1 MQRRILLKG
10 MTALL
15 ATPWLSACGRTPPAT
30 ETGNRLERIGI
41 QLYTVRDRMA
51 EDLPGTL
58 QKIAQIGYD
67 EVEFAGYFE
76 HTPAQIKGFLDA
88 AGLVSPSA
96 HTSIDAIRTS
106 PERLIETAQ
115 TLGNRYIALGWLA
128 PEERRTLDD
137 YRRHIDLVA
146 GFAAQCRGAGLRFA
160 WHNHDFEFT
169 ELEGQRPIDLLLDA
183 TDSELVQVELDL
195 YWIVKVGVDPLDY
208 FKRYPGRFPLC
219 HIKDMAADGS
229 MADVGDGGID
239 FAAIL
244 ASGDLAGFKHY
255 YIERDDSTDTLQTAA
270 RSYQAAYELTF

>member
-1 MQRRILLKG
+1 MKRRTLLKG
-10 MTALL
+10 TA
-15 ATPWLSACGRTPPAT
+15 AMAAAPWLSAGGRAAAT

-58 QKIAQIGYD
+58 HKIARIGYD

-76 HTPAQIKGFLDA
+76 HTPAQVKGFLDA

-169 ELEGQRPIDLLLDA
+169 ELEGQRPIDLLLNA
-183 TDSELVQVELDL
+183 TDPELVQVELDL
-195 YWIVKVGVDPLDY
+195 YWTAKVGVDPLDY

-229 MADVGDGGID
+229 MADVGDGRID

-244 ASGDLAGFKHY
+244 ASGDLAGFQHY
-255 YIERDDSTDTLQTAA
+255 YIERDDSTDTLQSAA

>member
-1 MQRRILLKG
+1 MKRRTLLKG
-10 MTALL
+10 TA
-15 ATPWLSACGRTPPAT
+15 AMAAVPWLSAGGRAAAT

-58 QKIAQIGYD
+58 HKIARIGYD

-169 ELEGQRPIDLLLDA
+169 ELEGQRPIDLLLNA
-183 TDSELVQVELDL
+183 TDPELVQVELDL
-195 YWIVKVGVDPLDY
+195 YWTAKVGVDPLDY

-219 HIKDMAADGS
+219 HIKDMAADGR
-229 MADVGDGGID
+229 MADVGDGRID

-244 ASGDLAGFKHY
+244 ASGDLAGFQHY

>member
-1 MQRRILLKG
+1 MKRRTLLKG
-10 MTALL
+10 TA
-15 ATPWLSACGRTPPAT
+15 AMAAAPWLSVGGRAAGTGAT
-30 ETGNRLERIGI
+30 NRLERIGI

-67 EVEFAGYFE
+67 EVEFAGYFG
-76 HTPAQIKGFLDA
+76 HTPAQIKGLLDA
-88 AGLVSPSA
+88 AGLESPSA

-146 GFAAQCRGAGLRFA
+146 GFAARCRDAGLRFA
-160 WHNHDFEFT
+160 WHNHDFEFIA
-169 ELEGQRPIDLLLDA
+169 LEGQRPIDLLLDA
-183 TDSELVQVELDL
+183 TDSQLVQVELDL
-195 YWIVKVGVDPLDY
+195 YWIAKVGVDPLDY

-229 MADVGDGGID
+229 MADVGDGRID
-239 FAAIL
+239 FAAIF
-244 ASGDLAGFKHY
+244 AGGDLAGFKHY
-255 YIERDDSTDTLQTAA
+255 YIERDDAADTLQTAA

>member
-1 MQRRILLKG
+1 MKRRTLLKG
-10 MTALL
+10 TA
-15 ATPWLSACGRTPPAT
+15 AMAAAPWLSAGGRAAAT

-58 QKIAQIGYD
+58 HKIARIGYD

-76 HTPAQIKGFLDA
+76 HTPAQVKGFLDA

-169 ELEGQRPIDLLLDA
+169 ELEGQRPIDLLLNA

-195 YWIVKVGVDPLDY
+195 YWTAKVGVDPLDY

-229 MADVGDGGID
+229 MADVGDGRID
-239 FAAIL
+239 FAAIF
-244 ASGDLAGFKHY
+244 ASGDLAGFQHY
-255 YIERDDSTDTLQTAA
+255 YIERDDSTHTLQSAA

>member
-1 MQRRILLKG
+1 
-10 MTALL
+10 
-15 ATPWLSACGRTPPAT
+15 
-30 ETGNRLERIGI
+30 
-41 QLYTVRDRMA
+41 MA

-67 EVEFAGYFE
+67 EVEFAGYFG

-88 AGLVSPSA
+88 AGLESPSA

-146 GFAAQCRGAGLRFA
+146 GFAARCRDAGLRFA
-160 WHNHDFEFT
+160 WHNHDFEFIA
-169 ELEGQRPIDLLLDA
+169 LEGQRPIDLLLDA
-183 TDSELVQVELDL
+183 TDSQLVQVELDL
-195 YWIVKVGVDPLDY
+195 YWIAKVGVDPLDY

-229 MADVGDGGID
+229 MADVGDGRID
-239 FAAIL
+239 FAAIF
-244 ASGDLAGFKHY
+244 AGGDLAGFKHY
-255 YIERDDSTDTLQTAA
+255 YIERDDAADTLQTAA

>member
-1 MQRRILLKG
+1 MKRRILLKG

-15 ATPWLSACGRTPPAT
+15 AAPWLSACGRTPPAA

-51 EDLPGTL
+51 ADLPGTL

-146 GFAAQCRGAGLRFA
+146 DFAAQCRGAGLRFA

-183 TDSELVQVELDL
+183 TDPELVQVELDL
-195 YWIVKVGVDPLDY
+195 YWIAKVGVDPLDY

-219 HIKDMAADGS
+219 HIKDMTADGR

-239 FAAIL
+239 FAAIF

-270 RSYQAAYELTF
+270 RSYQAAHELTF

>member
-1 MQRRILLKG
+1 MKRRTLLKG
-10 MTALL
+10 TA
-15 ATPWLSACGRTPPAT
+15 AMAAAPWLSAGGRAAAT

-137 YRRHIDLVA
+137 YRRHIDLIA

-195 YWIVKVGVDPLDY
+195 YWIAKVGVDPLDY

-219 HIKDMAADGS
+219 HIKDMAADGR
-229 MADVGDGGID
+229 MADVGDGRID
-239 FAAIL
+239 FAAIF
-244 ASGDLAGFKHY
+244 ASGDLAGFQHY
-255 YIERDDSTDTLQTAA
+255 YIERDDSADTLQTAA

>member
-1 MQRRILLKG
+1 MKRRTLLKG
-10 MTALL
+10 TA
-15 ATPWLSACGRTPPAT
+15 AMAAAPWLSAGGRAAGTGAT
-30 ETGNRLERIGI
+30 NRLERIGI

-51 EDLPGTL
+51 EDVPGTL
-58 QKIAQIGYD
+58 YKIARIGYD
-67 EVEFAGYFE
+67 EVEFAGYFG

-106 PERLIETAQ
+106 PQRLIETAQ

-169 ELEGQRPIDLLLDA
+169 ELEEQRPIDLLLDA

-195 YWIVKVGVDPLDY
+195 YWVAKVGIDPLDY

-219 HIKDMAADGS
+219 HIKDMAADGR

-239 FAAIL
+239 FAAIF

-255 YIERDDSTDTLQTAA
+255 YIERDDATDTLQSAA
-270 RSYQAAYELTF
+270 RSYQAADELMF